1 MCSSNIEVSFRAVG
15 ILAYL
20 CSDSEGYWFKTS
32 IDIKTILDE
41 IVGVSE
47 KLN

>member
-1 MCSSNIEVSFRAVG
+1 MYSSNIEVGFRAVG

-20 CSDSEGYWFKTS
+20 CSDSKEYWSKTS

-41 IVGVSE
+41 IVCVSE
-47 KLN
+47 KLS